1 MFQKALLNEI
11 VVFIAVAE
19 CGSFTLAAESLN
31 STKSGTGK
39 AVKKLEE
46 GLGLK
51 LFNRTTRSLR
61 LTEEGRIFLEASKHA
76 IDTIN
81 EAKLLLES
89 RKDDPAG
96 RLRVNMPIGIGRNVV
111 NNLKYFTQEH
121 PKVTVELALSDR
133 FEDAI
138 QGEWDIVVRIGELED
153 SSFIAKKLCL
163 SKRVLC
169 ASADY
174 LATRGIPQSLHEL
187 RIHDALMFRA
197 SNGKIRPWMF
207 QESSGNLTEIT
218 PNALAILSDGRS
230 FVDAVIAGMGIA
242 QVYDVA
248 LGSTIQQGQVIEL
261 LPEYAMPGPP
271 INALIPSGRV
281 MPAKTKVFIEFLKTQ
296 FNLA

>member
-11 VVFIAVAE
+11 VAFVAVAD
-19 CGSFTLAAESLN
+19 CGSFTGAAELLN

-39 AVKKLEE
+39 AVKKLED

-51 LFNRTTRSLR
+51 LFHRTTRRLT

-76 IDTIN
+76 MDTIN
-81 EAKLLLES
+81 EAKLILES
-89 RKDDPAG
+89 RKDEPAG
-96 RLRVNMPIGIGRNVV
+96 RLRVNLPIGIGRNVV
-111 NNLKYFTQEH
+111 NNLKFFTQQY
-121 PKVTVELALSDR
+121 PKVTVELSLSDR
-133 FEDAI
+133 FDDAI
-138 QGEWDIVVRIGELED
+138 QGEWDVVVRIGELED
-153 SSFIAKKLCL
+153 SSFIAKKLCQ

-174 LATRGIPQSLHEL
+174 LNTRGAPQSLQEL

-197 SNGKIRPWMF
+197 SSGKLRPWVF
-207 QESSGNLTEIT
+207 KDRQGGLTEIT
-218 PNALAILSDGRS
+218 PNPLAILSDGRS

-248 LGSTIQQGQVIEL
+248 LGETLREGTIVEL
-261 LPEYAMPGPP
+261 FPELAVAGPP

-281 MPAKTKVFIEFLKTQ
+281 MPAKTKVFLGFLKTQ
-296 FNLA
+296 FGS

>member
-11 VVFIAVAE
+11 VAFVAVAD
-19 CGSFTLAAESLN
+19 CGSFTGAAELLN

-39 AVKKLEE
+39 AVKKLED

-51 LFNRTTRSLR
+51 LFHRTTRRLT

-76 IDTIN
+76 MDTIN

-89 RKDDPAG
+89 RKDEPVG
-96 RLRVNMPIGIGRNVV
+96 RLRVNLPIGIGRNIV
-111 NNLKYFTQEH
+111 NNLKYFTQQY
-121 PKVTVELALSDR
+121 PKVTVELSLSDR
-133 FEDAI
+133 FDDAI

-153 SSFIAKKLCL
+153 SSFIAKKLCD

-174 LATRGIPQSLHEL
+174 LNTRGTPQSLQEL
-187 RIHDALMFRA
+187 RIHDALMFRT
-197 SNGKIRPWMF
+197 SSGKLRPWIF
-207 QESSGNLTEIT
+207 KDRQGSLTEIT
-218 PNALAILSDGRS
+218 PNPLAILSDGRS

-248 LGSTIQQGQVIEL
+248 LGEMLREGSVVEL
-261 LPEYAMPGPP
+261 FPELAAVGPP
-271 INALIPSGRV
+271 INALIPSGRA
-281 MPAKTKVFIEFLKTQ
+281 MPAKTKVFLEFLKTQ
-296 FNLA
+296 FGS

>member
-11 VVFIAVAE
+11 VAFVAVAD
-19 CGSFTLAAESLN
+19 CGSFTGAAELLN

-39 AVKKLEE
+39 AVKKLED

-51 LFNRTTRSLR
+51 LFHRTTRRLT

-76 IDTIN
+76 MDTIN

-89 RKDDPAG
+89 RKDEPVG
-96 RLRVNMPIGIGRNVV
+96 RLRVNLPIGIGRNIV
-111 NNLKYFTQEH
+111 NNLKYFTQQY
-121 PKVTVELALSDR
+121 PKVTVELSLSDR
-133 FEDAI
+133 FDDAI

-153 SSFIAKKLCL
+153 SSFIAKKLCD

-174 LATRGIPQSLHEL
+174 LNTRGMPQSLQEL
-187 RIHDALMFRA
+187 RIHDALMFRT
-197 SNGKIRPWMF
+197 SSGKLRPWIF
-207 QESSGNLTEIT
+207 KDRQGSLTEIT
-218 PNALAILSDGRS
+218 PNPLAILSDGRS

-248 LGSTIQQGQVIEL
+248 LGEMLREGSVVEL
-261 LPEYAMPGPP
+261 FPELAAVGPP
-271 INALIPSGRV
+271 INALIPSGRA
-281 MPAKTKVFIEFLKTQ
+281 MPAKTKVFLGFLKTQ
-296 FNLA
+296 FGS